1 MNAMTCRE
9 FDEAVHGFVRMEL
22 LDVVVRELLLD
33 HAAHCS
39 NCADRMGEAKLL
51 AEMTEAA
58 AVNASHEEAP
68 QRVEAALLS
77 EFRKYH
83 SHASWRR
90 RFEWLASG
98 AIAATLLFLA
108 WTYGTREK
116 DRSVPAPPKNV
127 SSQSR
132 APVDASNSAAPQPA
146 ERAPESISET
156 AVVKADTVATK
167 MVASEKPEAGSSVT
181 SDFVPVP
188 FTDGIAPDDSSMV
201 VRVQLTRA
209 SLAELGYPVAE
220 TPDEELIRADVLVGE
235 DGWPRGVR
243 LVQ

>member
-1 MNAMTCRE
+1 MNSMTCRE

-51 AEMTEAA
+51 AELTEAA
-58 AVNASHEEAP
+58 AANASKEESP
-68 QRVEAALLS
+68 PSLENALLS
-77 EFRKYH
+77 EFRKH
-83 SHASWRR
+83 QRR
-90 RFEWLASG
+90 ATWQHRYQWIAAG
-98 AIAATLLFLA
+98 AIAATVLFFIWSYA
-108 WTYGTREK
+108 GRE
-116 DRSVPAPPKNV
+116 SGPVVPAPHKDV

-132 APVDASNSAAPQPA
+132 APLDASISATSQP
-146 ERAPESISET
+146 ELPTSKDTGSMDAPEKLERESPVN
-156 AVVKADTVATK
+156 A
-167 MVASEKPEAGSSVT
+167 
-181 SDFVPVP
+181 DFVPVP
-188 FTDGIAPDDSSMV
+188 FTDGIAPDDPGMV

-220 TPDEELIRADVLVGE
+220 TPDEGLIRADVLVGE

-243 LVQ
+243 LAQ